1 MACFW
6 LTNASPNAVINV
18 ALDWKTGVAAKDWAS
33 IAKKDKLDVLSYS
46 SILDVLFAFKRK
58 YLFDSLEVNLLR

>member
-6 LTNASPNAVINV
+6 LTNAPPNAAVNV

-46 SILDVLFAFKRK
+46 SIFDVLYTLQQR
-58 YLFDSLEVNLLR
+58 